1 MLKLTFSLG
10 LPLAALVTFA
20 SAAPAFAADPD
31 DPLAND
37 PAAAATSSETAATA
51 EEPPDSTAG
60 ATPDTATETK
70 EDDQWEFTVAP
81 YVWASAMKIDIDTPQ
96 GENIR
101 VDESF
106 TDIFSAIKFVFMG
119 AFEARKGRFVNV
131 NDLIFLHTGSNTTGS
146 IGPGLVK
153 ANADMRTIMVTSV
166 AGYRVVDKGPMFVD
180 LMAGARL
187 TSMRAE
193 LELSG
198 PLDNSVE
205 RERSKTKIGPVI
217 AGRVRVPFGE
227 KWGAML
233 YGDIGGFGIVA
244 DISYELIGTVQY
256 DISSQWRLGAGW
268 RYLKAKQDKDDF
280 DIDLKLSGPFLTA
293 AFRF

>member
-1 MLKLTFSLG
+1 MLELTYSLG
-10 LPLAALVTFA
+10 LPLAALMAFG
-20 SAAPAFAADPD
+20 SAAPAYAADPD

-37 PAAAATSSETAATA
+37 ATAATPSAATA
-51 EEPPDSTAG
+51 EEPADSPSDT
-60 ATPDTATETK
+60 TSDTAPTTK
-70 EDDQWEFTVAP
+70 GDDGWEFVVAP

-96 GENIR
+96 GEHVQ

-106 TDIFSAIKFVFMG
+106 SDIFSAIKFVFMG

-146 IGPGLVK
+146 IGPGLVE
-153 ANADMRTIMVTSV
+153 ADADMRTIMVTSV

-198 PLDNSVE
+198 PLNNSVE

-217 AGRVRVPFGE
+217 AGRVRVPFGD

-233 YGDIGGFGIVA
+233 YGDVGGFGVVA
-244 DISYELIGTVQY
+244 DISYELIGTIQY

-268 RYLKAKQDKDDF
+268 RYLKAKQDKGDF